1 MPGMA
6 RILIKNVKEIITM
19 NKNRDRLKNA
29 DLLIEDGKISRMGRE
44 IEVEGEVDRTIN
56 GRGYFLFPGLVNLH
70 HHFYQALTR
79 NLPEAQESELFDWLK
94 YLYPIWSRLNPNAVY
109 YSTLL
114 AAGELLKT
122 GCTTTSDHFYVF
134 PKSQP
139 ANLIDNQFEA
149 AAEIGIRF
157 HGTRGSMSLSE
168 KDGGLPPD
176 SVVQTDEEILKDSR
190 RVIEKYHD
198 SSSFAMQ
205 RVALAP
211 CSPFSVTEELM
222 IESVKLARDYGVQ
235 AHTHLAETKDEEQ
248 FVLEKTG
255 LRPLA
260 YMEKLG
266 WVGNDIWYAHG
277 VHLNSDEL
285 SRMAETGTGVSHCP
299 VSNMKLSSGAAKV
312 PEMIKKGVPVGLGV
326 DGSASNDSSNM
337 ILEMKSVFLMHRLVH
352 GMKSITAEDVLA
364 LATNGGRD
372 VLSQPEIGSLEVG
385 KAADMFMVNSKRLGF
400 AGGLYD
406 PVSAIINTGD
416 TQIVDYTIVNGEIV
430 VEEGELTRVDEDEII
445 AKANSISAEMVKG

>member
-1 MPGMA
+1 MA

-337 ILEMKSVFLMHRLVH
+337 ILEMKSAFLMHRLVH